1 MFGIPKLMILIATV
15 ISIILFWAASN
26 VCRYNF
32 ALEKKTDIL
41 NIVTEDMD
49 PSLGNAKVYYFEELN
64 CNEVNL
70 DWNIDRV
77 VTNFQT
83 LNVIIYQELTTDI
96 RGNPNYWFLLYEAW
110 TIDIIKEVIP

>member
-1 MFGIPKLMILIATV
+1 MFGIPKLMIFVAIVLST
-15 ISIILFWAASN
+15 ILYWTASN

-41 NIVTEDMD
+41 NIVTEEIDAN
-49 PSLGNAKVYYFEELN
+49 LGNAKVYYFEELN
-64 CNEVNL
+64 CNEVDL
-70 DWNIDRV
+70 DWDIDRI

-96 RGNPNYWFLLYEAW
+96 RGNPNY
-110 TIDIIKEVIP
+110 